1 MLFRSGSLYKKKDVA
16 VVGGGDTALDDAFYL
31 SGICRKVYLIH
42 RRKEFRGMASTIEK
56 IKKRSNVE
64 IMRETQVQHVRGQN
78 KIEEIQLDRGADRK
92 VSGLFIAIGSR
103 PETDMI
109 KTYVERDFAGYV
121 VAGEDCRTKTP
132 GLFVAGDIRAKK
144 LRQVI
149 TAVSDGANAAASAV
163 DFLNNR

>member
-1 MLFRSGSLYKKKDVA
+1 M
-16 VVGGGDTALDDAFYL
+16 
-31 SGICRKVYLIH
+31 
-42 RRKEFRGMASTIEK
+42 
-56 IKKRSNVE
+56 
-64 IMRETQVQHVRGQN
+64 
-78 KIEEIQLDRGADRK
+78 
-92 VSGLFIAIGSR
+92 FIAIGSR